1 MFGGCISNG
10 LRLHTQLI
18 ANITS
23 LATNASSR
31 ASRQSALVMP
41 LERRANDAD
50 DNSQDSTNERRSG
63 LRDRSKLKTTAR
75 NDDTTQPSS
84 PSNRPTAS
92 NVVEQNNGGAE
103 AGSTAAPINKIQ
115 KKIEKKQ
122 DSLQDKLQKAREDAE
137 DKDQQDDAKKRSQAH
152 QKRRV
157 ATALYEDYLY
167 YQTPEYRKQ
176 YREDID
182 AAVKKRA
189 GLAFAKGHAP
199 AKLGDDE
206 TYDSKLRSVLKDFEK
221 NGVGLLDNLDWRSMP
236 PDQLRMR
243 IPRAEKFPVG
253 LGEQLGGVPIEPY
266 NLLLDTDAIEKKR
279 KEVEDQNK
287 DPKMSESHSERR
299 ARETGLSEGLP
310 TDGHANDTLSTS
322 RDLRRTRLET
332 GLFISAGETWD
343 DWKTLHEREAPDGL
357 YDELIEEEMPDDDS
371 DSSDDEN
378 DLFAISYRECSGL
391 AGCPRGSGSGGGGDD
406 GGHDSSDDDDDG
418 DKSKKKDNSD
428 PVAPS
433 NPAGGPPTGSK
444 PRPKAAGKKAEKHDY
459 TQYTRVQLRTAMKF
473 CNETQSAKLTEELH
487 KRAAEYDDNPNKPG
501 AFHHYILKDKTVAN
515 GLQNDITKLGN
526 TWSATYKQKLDNQ
539 NKKAG
544 RTVQQQEADS
554 EEVNGDDVGID
565 QTGEQVDIDISGENS
580 PAPTRKSKSKKA
592 STSKKKKTRSKRG
605 GKK

>member
-1 MFGGCISNG
+1 
-10 LRLHTQLI
+10 
-18 ANITS
+18 
-23 LATNASSR
+23 
-31 ASRQSALVMP
+31 MP
-41 LERRANDAD
+41 PERRANDAD

-487 KRAAEYDDNPNKPG
+487 KRAAEYDDNPNKSG